1 MMEIKQVE
9 TVLNMIDQR
18 IAELKKQEANQSE
31 DIRILNASYYRGAVT
46 ELERLRAK
54 IFTLEKVHF
63 NK

>member
-1 MMEIKQVE
+1 ME

-54 IFTLEKVHF
+54 ISTFSKIHLCE
-63 NK
+63 

>member
-1 MMEIKQVE
+1 ME

-31 DIRILNASYYRGAVT
+31 DIRILNASYYRGDVT

-54 IFTLEKVHF
+54 ISTFSKIHLCE
-63 NK
+63 

>member
-1 MMEIKQVE
+1 ME

-18 IAELKKQEANQSE
+18 IDELKKQEANQSE

-54 IFTLEKVHF
+54 ISTSTKEHLCE
-63 NK
+63 

>member
-1 MMEIKQVE
+1 ME

-18 IAELKKQEANQSE
+18 IDELKKQEANQSE

-54 IFTLEKVHF
+54 ISTSIKEHLCE
-63 NK
+63 